1 MEGSLKVP
9 DNAGTGKSRLED
21 KQLKVPEKQKKVELE
36 KERGRNSVLA
46 NKLVAAKKEAEKAQ
60 RYFDTIN
67 EVRTYIDA
75 FISRRKNR
83 IECTKQNKIGF

>member
-1 MEGSLKVP
+1 MFGSKKYELEQKVNELK
-9 DNAGTGKSRLED
+9 LEIAE
-21 KQLKVPEKQKKVELE
+21 LKVELE

-46 NKLVAAKKEAEKAQ
+46 HKLVTAKKEAEKAQ
-60 RYFDTIN
+60 RYFDTVN

-83 IECTKQNKIGF
+83 IECTKKNKIGF

>member
-1 MEGSLKVP
+1 MFGSKKYELEQQVNELK
-9 DNAGTGKSRLED
+9 LEIAE
-21 KQLKVPEKQKKVELE
+21 LKVELE

-46 NKLVAAKKEAEKAQ
+46 HKLVAAKKEAEKAQ

-83 IECTKQNKIGF
+83 IECTKKNKIGF